1 MWYICKLIIFFCF
14 YLSLRLKIYFKTFMQ
29 ITLNFTVLL
38 LGIIISSSF
47 FATGLLWF
55 SSQNKQSN
63 RFLALLIFTIALWLI
78 DHFLRISTIYGQNAD
93 LYFLPIFYS
102 FAFGPLIYFHVK
114 SLVNQSFTF
123 QRKDF
128 LHFIPVIFQ
137 AGLYL
142 FLTTKDYSFKNWYW
156 LNIHQ
161 WITYKIEFDG
171 TFISMLVYLILSIR
185 LLKNYQIYVEN
196 NFSETSK
203 IRLNWLKI
211 ILIILVIL
219 CVQWLVEIILRDFF
233 NLYFNYDYSIQIL
246 GIMALTLAV
255 GGIRQANLSEV
266 NFEEDI
272 TQKTHIQIDNQIL
285 EQIKLGM
292 DKQKLYLNPTLTLS
306 EFAKELK
313 LNPKIVSQQINT
325 GLGKSFNDFVNEY
338 RVEEVKKRFNSSDL
352 ERLTILG
359 IAYESGFNSKTTFN
373 RIFKD
378 FTGLAPRDFLK

>member
-1 MWYICKLIIFFCF
+1 
-14 YLSLRLKIYFKTFMQ
+14 MQ
-29 ITLNFTVLL
+29 ITFNFTVLL

-55 SSQNKQSN
+55 STQNKQSN

-78 DHFLRISTIYGQNAD
+78 DHFLRIADIYGQNAN

-102 FAFGPLIYFHVK
+102 FAFGPLIYFYVK
-114 SLVNQSFTF
+114 SLVNQSFIF
-123 QRKDF
+123 QKKDY
-128 LHFIPVIFQ
+128 LHFIPVLFQ
-137 AGLYL
+137 AGLYI
-142 FLTTKDYSFKNWYW
+142 FLTTKNYNFKNWYW
-156 LNIHQ
+156 ENVHQ
-161 WITYKIEFDG
+161 WITYKVEFDG
-171 TFISMLVYLILSIR
+171 TFISMLIYLGLSIQ
-185 LLKNYQIYVEN
+185 LLKNYQIYVAN

-219 CVQWLVEIILRDFF
+219 CVQWLIEIILRDFF

-246 GIMALTLAV
+246 GIMALVLAI

-266 NFEEDI
+266 NFEQEV
-272 TQKTHIQIDNQIL
+272 TQKSYVQVDTKIL
-285 EQIKLGM
+285 EQINSGM
-292 DKQKLYLNPTLTLS
+292 DIQKLYLNPTLTLS
-306 EFAKELK
+306 EFAKEIK

-338 RVEEVKKRFNSSDL
+338 RVEEVKKRLNSPDL

-378 FTGLAPRDFLK
+378 FTGVAPRDFVK

>member
-1 MWYICKLIIFFCF
+1 
-14 YLSLRLKIYFKTFMQ
+14 MQ
-29 ITLNFTVLL
+29 ISLNFTVLI

-47 FATGLLWF
+47 FASGLLWF
-55 SSQNKQSN
+55 SIQNKQSN
-63 RFLALLIFTIALWLI
+63 RFLASLIFTIALWLI
-78 DHFLRISTIYGQNAD
+78 DHFLRISGIYGQNAN

-102 FAFGPLIYFHVK
+102 FAFGPLIYFYVK
-114 SLVNQSFTF
+114 SLVNQSFIF
-123 QRKDF
+123 QKRDY
-128 LHFIPVIFQ
+128 LHFVPVLLQ

-142 FLTTKDYSFKNWYW
+142 FLTTKEYNFKNWYW
-156 LNIHQ
+156 ENIHQ

-171 TFISMLVYLILSIR
+171 TFISMLIYLGLSIR
-185 LLKNYQIYVEN
+185 LLKNYQIYVAN

-211 ILIILVIL
+211 ILIILIIL
-219 CVQWLVEIILRDFF
+219 CLQWLLEIILRDYFHLF
-233 NLYFNYDYSIQIL
+233 FNYDYSIQIL
-246 GIMALTLAV
+246 GIMALVLAI

-266 NFEEDI
+266 NFEEEVI
-272 TQKTHIQIDNQIL
+272 QKTHVQVDSQIL
-285 EQIKLGM
+285 EQIKSGM
-292 DKQKLYLNPTLTLS
+292 DIQKLYLNPTLTLS

-338 RVEEVKKRFNSSDL
+338 RVEEVKLRLNSPDL

>member
-1 MWYICKLIIFFCF
+1 
-14 YLSLRLKIYFKTFMQ
+14 MQ

-63 RFLALLIFTIALWLI
+63 RFLALLIFTITLWLI
-78 DHFLRISTIYGQNAD
+78 DHFLRIADIYGQNAN

-102 FAFGPLIYFHVK
+102 FAFGPLIYFYVK
-114 SLVNQSFTF
+114 SLVNQLFIF
-123 QRKDF
+123 QKKDF
-128 LHFIPVIFQ
+128 LHFIPVVFQ

-142 FLTTKDYSFKNWYW
+142 FLTTKNYDFKNWYW
-156 LNIHQ
+156 MNVHQ
-161 WITYKIEFDG
+161 FITYKIEFDG
-171 TFISMLVYLILSIR
+171 TFISMLIYLVLSIQM
-185 LLKNYQIYVEN
+185 LKNYQIYVVN

-211 ILIILVIL
+211 ILIILVVL
-219 CVQWLVEIILRDFF
+219 CVQWLIEIILRDFF
-233 NLYFNYDYSIQIL
+233 NLYFNYDYSVQIL
-246 GIMALTLAV
+246 GIMALTLAI

-266 NFEEDI
+266 NFEEEI
-272 TQKTHIQIDNQIL
+272 AQKSHIQVDNQVL
-285 EQIKLGM
+285 QQIKLGM
-292 DKQKLYLNPTLTLS
+292 DSRKLYLNPTLTLA
-306 EFAKELK
+306 EFARELK
-313 LNPKIVSQQINT
+313 LNPKTISQQINT

-338 RVEEVKKRFNSSDL
+338 RVEEVKLRLNSPDL